1 MSKHDLNTKKWLY
14 SFKVPRTYTKTI
26 KEESTDEE
34 GKKMTVTKEQEV
46 TEDVDILLKRPS
58 RKLFDECNLFYSV
71 KVSEGVKAGLLTRA
85 MINKRYR
92 NDGGGLSTEEQ
103 SEFNTLYGELII
115 KEKEFQVVQL
125 NLQEDETFTNED
137 RQKKLAEIVEEIE
150 SLKTKLEVYSVKAED
165 LYEHTSESRAA
176 RLTNMWWLLH
186 LTYIKFKNDEK
197 GGIDD
202 YMPVFAGKNFEKKV
216 EAYELIEE
224 KIEESE
230 DRYAHFEAEVIER
243 GGYLLAAWNGGNC
256 KTYEDFEKVEKSLDF
271 IREEIKKDE
280 SLQEVYQSKIK
291 SLAGA
296 EISITPPEEET
307 ESV

>member
-92 NDGGGLSTEEQ
+92 NDGGGLSAEEQ

-125 NLQEDETFTNED
+125 NLQEDETFTDED

-150 SLKTKLEVYSVKAED
+150 SLKTKLEMYSVKAED
-165 LYEHTSESRAA
+165 LYEHTAESRAA

-186 LTYIKFKNDEK
+186 LSYIKFKNDEK

-216 EAYELIEE
+216 EAYELVEE

-256 KTYEDFEKVEKSLDF
+256 KTYEDFQKVEKSLDF